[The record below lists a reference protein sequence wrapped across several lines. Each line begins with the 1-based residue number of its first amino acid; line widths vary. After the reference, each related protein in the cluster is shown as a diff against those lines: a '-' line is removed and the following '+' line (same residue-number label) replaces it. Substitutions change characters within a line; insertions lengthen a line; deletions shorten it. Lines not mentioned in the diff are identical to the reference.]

1 MTCYTWPPPR
11 RSRRLAVAI
20 PGSVLATEDTLE
32 LKTIKAGIIGRILS
46 VHRVDEVA
54 LYRDHETRGK
64 DLRLLKILLEYM
76 VTPPHLKKKVYP
88 IREELRASGLLPPLR
103 TCNHEV
109 PEELKPG
116 DRIDSYIESCE
127 GGVCKAYLGK
137 AGYGLLKGSY
147 KPGSIVTVK
156 VKSVTDGV
164 FELEESSWGNLYTG
178 FKVKVVPELLALI
191 EGYRRRGYTIV
202 LSSKYGICSPQH
214 LGKVGEAILRSKGA
228 LIIFGGPYRC
238 PYEYTEH
245 RIYDII
251 INTIPNQGTLTV
263 RTEEA
268 MIATLTTIDL
278 AMSVASEGYS
288 RSSHSNPTLGASS
301 ELC

>member
-1 MTCYTWPPPR
+1 MSCYTWPPPR
-11 RSRRLAVAI
+11 RSKKLAVVI
-20 PGSVLATEDTLE
+20 PGSVLVTEDTLE

-46 VHRVDEVA
+46 IYRVDEVV
-54 LYRDHETRGK
+54 LYRDHDTKNR
-64 DLRLLKILLEYM
+64 DLSLLKLLLEYM
-76 VTPPHLKKKVYP
+76 LTPPHLRRKVYP

-127 GGVCKAYLGK
+127 GGLCKAYLGK
-137 AGYGLLKGSY
+137 AGYGFLKGLY

-156 VKSVTDGV
+156 VKDITREG
-164 FELEESSWGNLYTG
+164 FELEESSWSNLYTG
-178 FKVKVVPELLALI
+178 FKVKIILDLVTVI
-191 EGYRRRGYTIV
+191 ESYRRRGYTII
-202 LSSKYGICSPQH
+202 LSSKYGECS
-214 LGKVGEAILRSKGA
+214 LESIRRVGEVIRRSRGV

-238 PYEYTEH
+238 PYEYTNHEV
-245 RIYDII
+245 YDAI
-251 INTIPNQGTLTV
+251 INTIPRQGTVSV

-278 AMSVASEGYS
+278 ARRMLEI
-288 RSSHSNPTLGASS
+288 PD
-301 ELC
+301 